1 MLTINL
7 QTVQKWLSKVGLLIV
22 VSSSIETETLHNLYL
37 LWTKDWEEK
46 FGGTYNAKDGTS
58 QPRLPGLD

>member
-7 QTVQKWLSKVGLLIV
+7 QTVQKYLSKVGLLMV
-22 VSSSIETETLHNLYL
+22 MSYSDTTHTLKKFYL
-37 LWTKDWEEK
+37 LREKDWEKK
-46 FGGTYNAKDGTS
+46 FNVKDGTS

>member
-7 QTVQKWLSKVGLLIV
+7 QTVQKYLGKVGLLMV
-22 VSSSIETETLHNLYL
+22 VSSSKKTHTLKDFYL

-46 FGGTYNAKDGTS
+46 FGGTLDAKDGTS

>member
-1 MLTINL
+1 MLTVSL
-7 QTVQKWLSKVGLLIV
+7 QTVQKYLSKVGLLIV
-22 VSSSIETETLHNLYL
+22 VSHSKKTHRLENFYL

-46 FGGTYNAKDGTS
+46 FGGTFNAKDKAS